1 MAYGHVILP
10 GTIMIKHPFL
20 LHTPKIRA
28 RSPQWLTGVRQESYD
43 TCWDRRMR
51 MSSLYAHGL
60 KKGAKKGGER
70 KEKQSTFTHHIIHIM
85 GWVGTV
91 SS

>member
-1 MAYGHVILP
+1 
-10 GTIMIKHPFL
+10 
-20 LHTPKIRA
+20 
-28 RSPQWLTGVRQESYD
+28 
-43 TCWDRRMR
+43 MR
-51 MSSLYAHGL
+51 MSSLYVHGL